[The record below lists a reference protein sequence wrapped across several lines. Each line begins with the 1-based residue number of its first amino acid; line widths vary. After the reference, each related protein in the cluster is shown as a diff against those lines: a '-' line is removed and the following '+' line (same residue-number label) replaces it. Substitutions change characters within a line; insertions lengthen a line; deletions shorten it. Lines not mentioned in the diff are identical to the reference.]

1 MVAARKVRA
10 TNRAFKQNVTDDGE
24 LRFRVEKDDMPWGM
38 AWAVA
43 HLEYD
48 LAKLDA
54 VAILQPAIWRK
65 RLHVWESEHSALFG
79 QGVDP
84 ELIVAVWSLNRN
96 PQQFL
101 EFRNGTC
108 MVNVCVGYQDLL
120 DLRASCIGAFEYSFS
135 FATGIHYRSLVCV
148 LTAKE

>member
-1 MVAARKVRA
+1 MIAAGKVRA
-10 TNRAFKQNVTDDGE
+10 TNRAFEQNVTDDGE
-24 LRFRVEKDDMPWGM
+24 LRFGVEKDDMPWGM

-54 VAILQPAIWRK
+54 IAILQPAIRRK

-84 ELIVAVWSLNRN
+84 ELIVAVRSLNRN
-96 PQQFL
+96 PQQLL

-120 DLRASCIGAFEYSFS
+120 DLGASLIGAFEYSFR
-135 FATGIHYRSLVCV
+135 FAAGIHYRSFVCA
-148 LTAKE
+148 LTAQE